1 MMSDRILT
9 IAKREFRSY
18 FDHATAYVL
27 LVVFL
32 AANSFFFF
40 RSLFTSGM
48 GTMRPMFDL
57 LPWLFLFFVPAVTM
71 GSIAEE
77 RSSGTL
83 EMTLA
88 QPLREVEFLLG
99 KYLGVMGLIA
109 VALMATVAAPL
120 GLTLGTDVRWGVVF
134 AQYVG
139 SFLLA
144 GGLVAIGL
152 WASAMTE
159 NQITAFIVGV
169 AVIFVFIGINM
180 SVVRVGL
187 PPILTVV
194 TDRLGVLTHFRNITR
209 GVLDLRDVVYFVTLS
224 AGFLSLAYWSLLR
237 EKLSRGGS
245 SYRVLRLGTA
255 GLLGIFVVV
264 NLLGRHIRGRWDLT
278 PGNAYTISG
287 ATRDVLTGLDD
298 VVTVKFFVSEE
309 LPAQVS
315 HVKRDVVDVLYDYR
329 AIAGDD
335 LRIERID
342 PRESES
348 AREEAR
354 QAGIPPIQFNVLG
367 EGQMQVQEGYLGVSI
382 QYADDSK
389 QIPVIRESA
398 NLEYRLTS
406 AIHTLTAASRPTV
419 GFLTGHGEKGLR
431 QELGRVR
438 KDLADAYEVRP
449 VSFGG
454 PSDPRRRVPPGVRSR
469 MPPGAPMG
477 GGGGPSPS
485 ADDATGPQ
493 QATPPRLQAAP
504 GDTAAGDT
512 ASGPARVPADIDAL
526 VVAGPQQPLP
536 PGHVEALRRYHQGG
550 GDLMLMLEGMRQPK
564 GPRGPAMPMRQI
576 PLDSLLAPHGLA
588 VEAGYALDLRAN
600 QRVGLSGQGGMR
612 YSRPYPLWLMARPA
626 STSPLVR
633 DLNSVLL
640 PWASPVKVTAAAD
653 SGSVRRLLRTT
664 RFGARITGTTS
675 IRPQRNWKSAV
686 DSLRHQTVAVSYDP
700 GADGGGSDDAEAVP
714 ADSSSGAPGRVILVG
729 DSDFAT
735 NRFARGD
742 AGNLDFFR
750 NAVDWLA
757 RQEAL
762 IEIRG
767 GDRSPPRLVYESD
780 VTRSVVRWANVAGVP
795 LLFVLFG
802 GWRLLRRRRLQR
814 REYGSSER
822 EP

>member
-1 MMSDRILT
+1 MMSDRVLT
-9 IAKREFRSY
+9 IARRELRSY

-40 RSLFTSGM
+40 RSLFTGGVGS
-48 GTMRPMFDL
+48 MRPMFDL

-88 QPLREVEFLLG
+88 QPLREAEFLLG
-99 KYLGVMGLIA
+99 KYLGVLGLIA
-109 VALMATVAAPL
+109 VALLATIAAPL

-134 AQYVG
+134 AQYAG
-139 SFLLA
+139 SLLLA

-152 WASAMTE
+152 WASSMTE

-169 AVIFVFIGINM
+169 AVIFFFIGINM
-180 SVVRVGL
+180 NVVRVGL

-237 EKLSRGGS
+237 EQLSREGS
-245 SYRVLRLGTA
+245 SYRTLRLGTA
-255 GLLGIFVVV
+255 GLLGIFLVV

-278 PGNAYTISG
+278 PDNAYTISDT
-287 ATRDVLTGLDD
+287 TRDILTGLDD
-298 VVTVKFFVSEE
+298 VVTVEFFVSEE

-315 HVKRDVVDVLYDYR
+315 HVKRDVVDVLNDYR

-335 LRIERID
+335 LNIERID
-342 PRESES
+342 PREDES
-348 AREEAR
+348 ARQEAR
-354 QAGIPPIQFNVLG
+354 EAGIPPIQFNVLG
-367 EGQMQVQEGYLGVSI
+367 EGQMQVQEGYLGISL
-382 QYADDSK
+382 QYADESK
-389 QIPVIRESA
+389 QIPVIREAA

-406 AIHTLTAASRPTV
+406 AIHTLTAESRPTV
-419 GFLTGHGEKGLR
+419 GFLSGHGEKSLR
-431 QELGRVR
+431 QELGRAR
-438 KDLADAYEVRP
+438 KDLANAYEVQP

-454 PSDPRRRVPPGVRSR
+454 GTGGARRRMPPGMRSR
-469 MPPGAPMG
+469 MPPGAPTG
-477 GGGGPSPS
+477 GGGGPGPS
-485 ADDATGPQ
+485 AADETGPQ

-512 ASGPARVPADIDAL
+512 ASGPARVPPGIDAL

-536 PGHVEALRRYHQGG
+536 AGHEEALRRYHREGG
-550 GDLMLMLEGMRQPK
+550 NLMLMLEGMRRPK
-564 GPRGPAMPMRQI
+564 GPRGPATPLKQPR
-576 PLDSLLAPHGLA
+576 LDSLLAPHGLGVA
-588 VEAGYALDLRAN
+588 SGYALDLRAN
-600 QRVGLSGQGGMR
+600 QRVGLSGQGGMQ
-612 YSRPYPLWLMARPA
+612 YSRPYPLWLMSRPA
-626 STSPLVR
+626 SNSSLVR
-633 DLNSVLL
+633 DLSSVLL
-640 PWASPVKVTAAAD
+640 PWASPVEVTAPAD
-653 SGSVRRLLRTT
+653 SASVQRLLRTT
-664 RFGARITGTTS
+664 RFGGRITGTTS
-675 IRPQRNWKSAV
+675 IRPQRNWKTAV
-686 DSLRHQTVAVSYDP
+686 DSLQRQTMAVAYDP
-700 GADGGGSDDAEAVP
+700 GGEAAGDGSNAPSDSAA
-714 ADSSSGAPGRVILVG
+714 SGPGRVVLVG
-729 DSDFAT
+729 DADFAT
-735 NRFARGD
+735 NRFARGGT
-742 AGNLDFFR
+742 GNLDFFR
-750 NAVDWLA
+750 NTVDWLA
-757 RQEAL
+757 REEEL

-767 GDRSPPRLVYESD
+767 GDRSPPRLVFESD

-795 LLFVLFG
+795 LLFVVFG

-814 REYGSSER
+814 REYSGGER

>member
-32 AANSFFFF
+32 GANSFFFF
-40 RSLFTSGM
+40 RSLFTSGV
-48 GTMRPMFDL
+48 GSMRPMFDL

-77 RSSGTL
+77 RSTGTL

-88 QPLREVEFLLG
+88 QPLREAEFLLG
-99 KYLGVMGLIA
+99 KYAGVMGLIG
-109 VALMATVAAPL
+109 VALLATLAAPL

-134 AQYVG
+134 AQYAG

-152 WASAMTE
+152 WASSMTE

-169 AVIFVFIGINM
+169 AVTFFFIGINM
-180 SVVRVGL
+180 NVVRVGL
-187 PPILTVV
+187 PPLLAVV

-237 EKLSRGGS
+237 EKLSREGS
-245 SYRVLRLGTA
+245 SYRALRLGTA

-278 PGNAYTISG
+278 PGNAYTISD
-287 ATRDVLTGLDD
+287 ATRETLAGLDD

-315 HVKRDVVDVLYDYR
+315 HVKRDVVDVLDDYR

-342 PRESES
+342 PREGES
-348 AREEAR
+348 ARQEAR

-367 EGQMQVQEGYLGVSI
+367 EGQMQVQEGYLGISL
-382 QYADDSK
+382 QYADESK
-389 QIPVIRESA
+389 QLPVIRQSSD
-398 NLEYRLTS
+398 LEYRLTS
-406 AIHTLTAASRPTV
+406 AIHTLTAESRPTV
-419 GFLTGHGEKGLR
+419 GFLTGHGEKSLR
-431 QELGRVR
+431 QDLGRVR
-438 KDLADAYEVRP
+438 KDLANAYEVRP

-454 PSDPRRRVPPGVRSR
+454 TGGPRRGMPPGMRSR

-477 GGGGPSPS
+477 GRGGPRP
-485 ADDATGPQ
+485 AAGQ
-493 QATPPRLQAAP
+493 QQDPAPRLQAAP
-504 GDTAAGDT
+504 GDTAAGDS
-512 ASGPARVPADIDAL
+512 AAGPARVPPGIDAL

-536 PGHVEALRRYHQGG
+536 AGHVEALRRYHREGG
-550 GDLMLMLEGMRQPK
+550 NLMLMLEGMRRPR
-564 GPRGPAMPMRQI
+564 GPRGPARPMKQPR
-576 PLDSLLAPHGLA
+576 LDSLLARHGLE

-600 QRVGLSGQGGMR
+600 QRVGMSGRGGMR

-626 STSPLVR
+626 SDSPLVR
-633 DLNSVLL
+633 DLSSVLL
-640 PWASPVKVTAAAD
+640 PWASPVRVTTPTD
-653 SGSVRRLLRTT
+653 SASTRRLLRTT
-664 RFGARITGTTS
+664 RFGGRITGTTS
-675 IRPQRNWKSAV
+675 IRPERDWKTAV
-686 DSLRHQTVAVSYDP
+686 DSLRRETMAVAYEPSG
-700 GADGGGSDDAEAVP
+700 GADVP
-714 ADSSSGAPGRVILVG
+714 AAASDSAASSPGRMLLVG
-729 DSDFAT
+729 DADFAT
-735 NRFARGD
+735 NRFARGST
-742 AGNLDFFR
+742 GNLDFFR

-757 RQEAL
+757 REQAL
-762 IEIRG
+762 IALRG
-767 GDRSPPRLVYESD
+767 GDRSPPRLVFESD

-814 REYGSSER
+814 REYDGAER
-822 EP
+822 RP